1 VCLVVLGVLVALAP
15 PAQAGWVWRD
25 GKWLYVD
32 DSLPPAPPEV
42 KPVPPTPPE
51 KPTPPAPPEVKPVPP
66 TPPEKPT
73 PPAPEKPLEKP
84 AAPEPKPP
92 APGPAKPAPP
102 KPVAKPPAPPK
113 PVVRPP
119 APREEGPTFEPQVT
133 RRWWQRAVDPHP
145 DRTLFEA
152 GSRAYAKASYRS
164 AAGAF
169 KKLIKKYPESENRPE
184 AMWLRGE
191 ALLGLKDYYKAFEQ
205 YEELL
210 TQYAGSP
217 HYREALV
224 REIEIAEVYFGPTRR
239 RVLGV
244 PLLSGDTEAVE
255 ILRKVYE
262 HQPTGD
268 LADDVVLRIADQ
280 YWDKQEWASAE
291 DYYDKYCREYPNG
304 PASRAAE
311 LKRARCALERCR
323 GPRYDTMCLQLAR
336 DRLEQFR
343 VKFPDL
349 AAKENVPEM
358 LTEIRATQ
366 AESLY
371 RVANWYHRTGQP
383 VAAAHYLERL
393 QADYGDTPWSAKA
406 ADLLARMRG
415 TEGSKGP

>member
-1 VCLVVLGVLVALAP
+1 MRRGAVALAILGIAIAMAS

-25 GKWLYVD
+25 GRWLYVD

-42 KPVPPTPPE
+42 KPIPPTPPE
-51 KPTPPAPPEVKPVPP
+51 KPTPA
-66 TPPEKPT
+66 
-73 PPAPEKPLEKP
+73 APEKPAPPVPEKPPAKPAVPEKP

-92 APGPAKPAPP
+92 APP
-102 KPVAKPPAPPK
+102 KPVVEPPAPP
-113 PVVRPP
+113 R
-119 APREEGPTFEPQVT
+119 GGTTFEPQTT
-133 RRWWQRAVDPHP
+133 RRWWQRSVDPHP
-145 DRTLFEA
+145 DRTLFEE

-164 AAGAF
+164 AAGTF
-169 KKLIKKYPESENRPE
+169 KKLVKKYPESEHRPE

-224 REIEIAEVYFGPTRR
+224 RQIEIAEVYFGPTRR
-239 RVLGV
+239 KVLGV

-268 LADDVVLRIADQ
+268 LADDVVLRIADH
-280 YWDKQEWASAE
+280 YWSKQEWASAE

-304 PASRAAE
+304 PASRQAE

-323 GPRYDTMCLQLAR
+323 GPRYDTTCLRLAQ
-336 DRLEQFR
+336 DRLEQFQA
-343 VKFPDL
+343 KFPDL
-349 AAKENVPEM
+349 AAQEKVPEM
-358 LTEIRATQ
+358 LIEIRAIQ

-371 RVANWYHRTGQP
+371 RVADWYHRTGQP

-415 TEGSKGP
+415 TEGSTRP